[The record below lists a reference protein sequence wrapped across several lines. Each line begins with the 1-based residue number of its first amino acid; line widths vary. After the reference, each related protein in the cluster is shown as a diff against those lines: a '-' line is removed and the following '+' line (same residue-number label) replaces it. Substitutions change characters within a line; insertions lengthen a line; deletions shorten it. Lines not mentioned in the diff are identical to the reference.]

1 MKVRNANL
9 DDAAAVAEVIRAS
22 EEAEGATIDMAA
34 EDIRSFWREIDPA
47 KDVLVVED
55 DGVLV
60 GYVDV
65 RPSTID
71 AHIDAFVHP
80 SAQGRD
86 VGRLLLEGAEEI
98 AARQVDDKLP
108 RRATFVHGNAEAKRL
123 LEQHGYTYVRSFFR
137 MRAVLDAPPPE
148 PGWPERIAV
157 RTYVPGAD
165 DRVMH
170 ETLTEAFADSWEPHQ
185 HTLEEFVR
193 LMAQDE
199 QLTPAASFIALSGDE
214 AAGAVLSKK
223 RYGAG
228 WIQSLG
234 VRRPWRRAGLGRA
247 LLLHAFRAFYDLGDR
262 SIGLGVDADS
272 PTGAP
277 RLYERAG
284 MHVEVQYDTYEKRL
298 TSTAT

>member
-1 MKVRNANL
+1 MKVRNASL

-22 EEAEGATIDMAA
+22 EAAEGAPIDMAA

-47 KDVLVVED
+47 KDVLIVED
-55 DGVLV
+55 DGVLI

-65 RPSTID
+65 TPSTRD
-71 AHIDAFVHP
+71 VHIDAFVHP

-98 AARQVDDKLP
+98 AVRQVDDKLP
-108 RRATFVHGNAEAKRL
+108 RRATIVHGNAEAKRL
-123 LEQHGYTYVRSFFR
+123 LEQNGYAYVRSFFR
-137 MRAVLDAPPPE
+137 MRIVLDAPPPE
-148 PGWPERIAV
+148 PSWPEGIAV
-157 RTYVPGAD
+157 RAYVPGDD

-262 SIGLGVDADS
+262 SIALGVDADS
-272 PTGAP
+272 PTSAP
-277 RLYERAG
+277 QLYERAG
-284 MHVEVQYDTYEKRL
+284 MHVEVQYDTYEKRM
-298 TSTAT
+298 TGKPT

>member
-1 MKVRNANL
+1 MKVRNASL

-22 EEAEGATIDMAA
+22 EEAEGAPIDMAA

-47 KDVLVVED
+47 KDVLVVEN
-55 DGVLV
+55 DGVLI

-65 RPSTID
+65 TPSTID
-71 AHIDAFVHP
+71 VHIDAFVHP

-108 RRATFVHGNAEAKRL
+108 RRATIVHGNAEAKRL
-123 LEQHGYTYVRSFFR
+123 LEQNGYAYVRSFFR
-137 MRAVLDAPPPE
+137 MRIVLDAPPPE
-148 PGWPERIAV
+148 PSWPEGIAV

-170 ETLTEAFADSWEPHQ
+170 ETQTEAFADSWEPHH

-193 LMAQDE
+193 LQAQDE
-199 QLTPAASFIALSGDE
+199 QLAPAASFIALSGDE

-228 WIQSLG
+228 WIQSIG

-262 SIGLGVDADS
+262 SIALGVDADS

-277 RLYERAG
+277 HLYERAG

-298 TSTAT
+298 TGTPT